1 MNPEYRETT
10 MEQVSIHPLQE
21 DQYHEASGTGAPL
34 GTTSATSWGA
44 IFAGAAA
51 AAGLSLILLFVG
63 AGIGLSSVS
72 PWSHSGVSG
81 TTFGV
86 SSILWITFMQL
97 AASAVGGYLAGR
109 LRTKW
114 TRVHSHEVFFRDTA
128 HGLLAWCVATLAT
141 ATLLSSAVGTI
152 VDRGVQAGAT
162 VAGGAATAAVSAA
175 GAAATNNDRS
185 GGNGGPTGYFVDR
198 LFRNTGAP
206 GATAAPANVS
216 DSEAAAEATRIFA
229 SSVGDVGMTA
239 DDTHY
244 LGQLVAQRTGL
255 SQEEAERRVS
265 DTYAALKAKVGAAE
279 NQAKEAADKARK
291 ASAYAALWFAVAL
304 FIGAFVASFSA
315 TFGGRLRDAV

>member
-1 MNPEYRETT
+1 MNPEYRETI

-21 DQYHEASGTGAPL
+21 DQYHEALGTGVPVA
-34 GTTSATSWGA
+34 TASAVSWGS

-63 AGIGLSSVS
+63 AGLGLSSVS

-86 SSILWITFMQL
+86 SAILWLSFTQL

-128 HGLLAWCVATLAT
+128 HGLLAWCVATLAA
-141 ATLLSSAVGTI
+141 ATLLSSTIAAV
-152 VDRGVQAGAT
+152 VNSGVQAGAT

-185 GGNGGPTGYFVDR
+185 GGNPTGYFVDR
-198 LFRNTGAP
+198 LFRSTGAP

>member
-1 MNPEYRETT
+1 MSPEYRETI
-10 MEQVSIHPLQE
+10 MEKVSIHPLKE
-21 DQYHEASGTGAPL
+21 NHYHEAAGTAVPV
-34 GTTSATSWGA
+34 GTSSAVSWGS

-63 AGIGLSSVS
+63 AGLGLSSVS
-72 PWSHSGVSG
+72 PWSHSGISG

-86 SSILWITFMQL
+86 SAILWLSFTQL

-128 HGLLAWCVATLAT
+128 HGLLAWCVATLAA
-141 ATLLSSAVGTI
+141 ATLLSSTI
-152 VDRGVQAGAT
+152 ASVVNSGVQAGASVT
-162 VAGGAATAAVSAA
+162 GGAASAAVSAA
-175 GAAATNNDRS
+175 AGAAANNDKT
-185 GGNGGPTGYFVDR
+185 GGSGPTGYFVDR
-198 LFRNTGAP
+198 LFRNTGTP
-206 GATAAPANVS
+206 GAPTAPPANIS

-239 DDTHY
+239 DDTRY

-255 SQEEAERRVS
+255 SQAEAERRVT
-265 DTYAALKAKVGAAE
+265 DTYAALKAKLGAAE
-279 NQAKEAADKARK
+279 NQAREAADKARK